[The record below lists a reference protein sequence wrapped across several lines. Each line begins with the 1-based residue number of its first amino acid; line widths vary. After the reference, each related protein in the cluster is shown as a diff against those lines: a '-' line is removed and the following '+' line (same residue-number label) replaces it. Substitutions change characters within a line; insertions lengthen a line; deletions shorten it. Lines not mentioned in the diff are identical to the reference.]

1 MEVALWK
8 YIYEF
13 VYPTFFSELL
23 ITRRRKN
30 NREHEH
36 NDDNDNDQDD
46 HNNLY
51 IWSVWDRIQC
61 HT

>member
-1 MEVALWK
+1 MNLC
-8 YIYEF
+8 IQL
-13 VYPTFFSELL
+13 FFSELL

-46 HNNLY
+46 DAIFRRNKIHSQNIELMINN
-51 IWSVWDRIQC
+51 
-61 HT
+61 